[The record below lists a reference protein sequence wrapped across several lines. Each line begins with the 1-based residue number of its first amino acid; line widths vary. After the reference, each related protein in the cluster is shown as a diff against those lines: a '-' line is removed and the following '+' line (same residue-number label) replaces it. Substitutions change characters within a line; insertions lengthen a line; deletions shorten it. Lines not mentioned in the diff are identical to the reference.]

1 MIQILNDNFK
11 RYGYYSNLGNNDDPS
26 SYNDLISTSAGLS
39 NDIAPADD
47 SYGQPLADPFNDEGA
62 AASQNTYSV
71 PVYR

>member
-1 MIQILNDNFK
+1 MFMN
-11 RYGYYSNLGNNDDPS
+11 YNLGNNDDLS

-71 PVYR
+71 PVYRLVQ